1 MPSVM
6 CQLPVCIPK
15 WNPDFVILIFGDTP
29 LEEHGKQPCYKNV
42 NAETQDFFC
51 IICNVLGAKI

>member
-1 MPSVM
+1 M

-15 WNPDFVILIFGDTP
+15 WNPDFVVLIFGDTP
-29 LEEHGKQPCYKNV
+29 LEERGKQPCYKNV
-42 NAETQDFFC
+42 NAGTQDFFC